1 MTEEEACAILQ
12 AQGWACGKDEVGDR
26 FCIKCLGEIQVQI
39 IPTIGTRSDHF
50 RVSFMPSISS
60 TAFSDAVAFIFGEG
74 KYFFSPVIVSNET
87 PQKLETICA
96 DDVVELSDRALSWAQ
111 SQDIDAGLAL
121 YRSLPTDAK
130 GAMPLRHLAALA
142 IAQDVDQLED
152 YKKSFKKGERLGFVP
167 YITVEM
173 IERSLLIARGNA
185 PKVN

>member
-1 MTEEEACAILQ
+1 MTEKEACAILQ
-12 AQGWACGKDEVGDR
+12 AQGWACGKDEVSDR

-39 IPTIGTRSDHF
+39 IPTIGKRSDHF

-74 KYFFSPVIVSNET
+74 KYFSSVIVSNET
-87 PQKLETICA
+87 PQKLETIGA

-111 SQDIDAGLAL
+111 NQDIDAGLAL
-121 YRSLPTDAK
+121 YRSFPTDAK

-152 YKKSFKKGERLGFVP
+152 YEKSFKKGERLGFVP